1 MEVDVV
7 VSCIVEWHTCYSRL
21 HTASFLIF
29 RVTVLQLQTNL
40 CHFKLLFNS
49 SL

>member
-7 VSCIVEWHTCYSRL
+7 VSCIVEWHNICYSRL
-21 HTASFLIF
+21 HTAIF